1 MSEPI
6 SRIIT
11 LTTDFGLQD
20 PFVGAMKGVMLRIN
34 PHLQLVDIT
43 HQIGPY
49 QVMEAALVL
58 NAFYPY
64 YPAGT
69 IHLVVV
75 DPGVGGPRRPILAW
89 TQGHYFIAPDNG
101 VLSMIYRDK
110 ELQGVREIAARQY
123 FLEEVSAT
131 FHGRDIFAPVA
142 AWLSSGLEPSVL
154 GGEIQDYVRLTIPEP
169 HWAGEK
175 ELCGEV
181 LYVDRFGN
189 LMSNIPESLI
199 RHRPF
204 SPEGREKVRIR
215 LGLLEIRGIHRFY
228 GEGRP
233 GEPGAIL
240 NSWGYLEIYVNQ
252 GNARHSLG
260 MGKGQALWVLFE

>member
-1 MSEPI
+1 MSERV
-6 SRIIT
+6 SQLIT

-34 PHLQLVDIT
+34 PYLHLVDIT
-43 HQIGPY
+43 HQIAPY
-49 QVMEAALVL
+49 DVMEAALIL
-58 NAFYPY
+58 SSFYAY
-64 YPAGT
+64 YPEGT
-69 IHLVVV
+69 LHLVVV
-75 DPGVGGPRRPILAW
+75 DPGVGSPRRPILAW
-89 TQGHYFIAPDNG
+89 TRDHKFIAPDNG
-101 VLSMIYRDK
+101 VLSMVYRDK
-110 ELQGVREIAARQY
+110 EFQGVREIAARQY

-131 FHGRDIFAPVA
+131 FQGRDIFAPVA
-142 AWLSSGLEPSVL
+142 AWLASGVEPSLL
-154 GGEIQDYVRLTIPEP
+154 GGEIRDYIRLAIPEP
-169 HWAGEK
+169 RWAGEK

-199 RHRPF
+199 RRRL
-204 SPEGREKVRIR
+204 SSLEGREKVRIR
-215 LGLLEIRGIHRFY
+215 LGAVEIRGINRFY

-252 GNARHSLG
+252 GNARHVLG
-260 MGKGQALWVLFE
+260 MGKGQAVSASFI